1 MEPTTDHPLVAELST
16 LAPPPTAS
24 ELTALRHRLV
34 LAAERDGL
42 VDVAYRVVDSP
53 FGALLVAATA
63 AGVVRVAFEAEGH
76 RDVLADLAA
85 TLSPR
90 VLASPA
96 RLDEAARQLEE
107 YFAGRRRA
115 FELAVDLRLARGFRR
130 QVLEHLRTIDY
141 GRTET
146 YAQAAAGAGNPTAV
160 RAAASACSHN
170 PLPIVVPCHRIV
182 RSDGTIGQYLAGT
195 AVKAALLEMEAAA

>member
-1 MEPTTDHPLVAELST
+1 MEPTTDQPLVAELST

-34 LAAERDGL
+34 VAAERDGL

-90 VLASPA
+90 VLESPA

-160 RAAASACSHN
+160 RAAASACAHN

>member
-1 MEPTTDHPLVAELST
+1 MEPTTDHTLVAELST
-16 LAPPPTAS
+16 LAAAPSAS
-24 ELTALRHRLV
+24 ELRALRPRRL

-76 RDVLADLAA
+76 RAVLADLAA

-90 VLASPA
+90 VLESPA
-96 RLDEAARQLEE
+96 RLDDVARQLEE

-115 FELAVDLRLARGFRR
+115 FELSVDLRLARGFRR

-182 RSDGTIGQYLAGT
+182 RSDGTIGRYLAGT

>member
-34 LAAERDGL
+34 LAAEREGL

-90 VLASPA
+90 VLESPA

>member
-1 MEPTTDHPLVAELST
+1 MEPTTDQPLVAELST

-90 VLASPA
+90 VLESPA